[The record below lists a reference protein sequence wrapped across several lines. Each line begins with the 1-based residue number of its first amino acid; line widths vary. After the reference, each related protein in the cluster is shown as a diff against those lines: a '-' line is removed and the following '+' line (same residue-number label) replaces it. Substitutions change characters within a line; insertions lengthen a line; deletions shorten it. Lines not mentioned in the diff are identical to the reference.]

1 MLFLYIGDA
10 RVTLLPLFEAN
21 IGSLPDEFVSFVVD
35 IYFLFSFFLLGAV
48 VFIGITRRRAQ
59 LVGM

>member
-35 IYFLFSFFLLGAV
+35 IFSFLGAV